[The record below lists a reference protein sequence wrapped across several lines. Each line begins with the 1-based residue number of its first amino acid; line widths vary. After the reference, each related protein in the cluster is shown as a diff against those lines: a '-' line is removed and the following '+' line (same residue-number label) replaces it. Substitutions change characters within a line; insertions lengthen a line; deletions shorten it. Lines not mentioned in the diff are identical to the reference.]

1 MPVLSSVHLQSMLRE
16 EPYVQGLASSFETGA
31 NIVKAVM
38 GAAMFA
44 IPHVFMK
51 MGIFGGSVGPECMHT
66 PVHTSRRVRSRSLT
80 AGLRKVAT
88 PHHGRWAVGP
98 GRVPCGVRRSRE
110 RWVLLAS
117 ICADMFARSNHLVRN
132 RSLVT
137 VVLASLTA
145 YSMLLLLEAKHLVA
159 SETMQQYIR
168 YVDIAR
174 HAFGAP
180 GATLLFVLSVFA
192 SLGVAAANLTFVGR

>member
-1 MPVLSSVHLQSMLRE
+1 M
-16 EPYVQGLASSFETGA
+16 
-31 NIVKAVM
+31 
-38 GAAMFA
+38 
-44 IPHVFMK
+44 
-51 MGIFGGSVGPECMHT
+51 
-66 PVHTSRRVRSRSLT
+66 
-80 AGLRKVAT
+80 
-88 PHHGRWAVGP
+88 
-98 GRVPCGVRRSRE
+98 
-110 RWVLLAS
+110 
-117 ICADMFARSNHLVRN
+117 
-132 RSLVT
+132 
-137 VVLASLTA
+137 TA